1 MKPSKILKEYI
12 EKRVKEAYG
21 KESQE
26 EIDFRQARA
35 DFEVEIKKANER
47 IKDFISQ
54 VENEIVNP
62 HNFYISRSSSCPFST
77 WSYGGERTPIE
88 KASKE
93 AEGKRIRLINETIE
107 DILIELELGG
117 TKAQLEERLAKLGK
131 ENEVEGE

>member
-35 DFEVEIKKANER
+35 DFETEIKKANER

-62 HNFYISRSSSCPFST
+62 HNFYIIRSSSCPF
-77 WSYGGERTPIE
+77 
-88 KASKE
+88 
-93 AEGKRIRLINETIE
+93 
-107 DILIELELGG
+107 
-117 TKAQLEERLAKLGK
+117 
-131 ENEVEGE
+131 